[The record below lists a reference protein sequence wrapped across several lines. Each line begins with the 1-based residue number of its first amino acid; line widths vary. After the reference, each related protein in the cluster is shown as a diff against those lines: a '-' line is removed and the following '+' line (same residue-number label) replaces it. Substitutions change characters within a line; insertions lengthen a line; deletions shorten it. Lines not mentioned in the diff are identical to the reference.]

1 MGYMQLFGL
10 KSNLH
15 YHWLNHPIFLK
26 RNETE
31 ITVLK
36 RWLKLL
42 KLIFNQPFVKQIST
56 MVI

>member
-15 YHWLNHPIFLK
+15 YHWLDHPIFPK
-26 RNETE
+26 RKEIE

-42 KLIFNQPFVKQIST
+42 NLFLINHS
-56 MVI
+56 